1 MTDLMVAFFGFW
13 GGVARLSNARLLGSP
28 WNTLLVNLLGAFL
41 LPLWNNFF
49 GIRLTKNRRWI
60 LVGVGTGFFGA
71 FTTFSIFCLDFMR
84 LMMAGRTTL
93 ALLYLLLSMVGGLI
107 AAWLGTIFAQ
117 RLSLK
122 GMSY

>member
-1 MTDLMVAFFGFW
+1 M
-13 GGVARLSNARLLGSP
+13 
-28 WNTLLVNLLGAFL
+28 
-41 LPLWNNFF
+41 
-49 GIRLTKNRRWI
+49 
-60 LVGVGTGFFGA
+60 GVGTGFFGA
-71 FTTFSIFCLDFMR
+71 FTTFSSFCLDFMR

-117 RLSLK
+117 HLSLK